1 MIELYQLSWSHYV
14 EKVQW
19 ALDYKGITWKA
30 IDIDP
35 FTKAE
40 MRHLRCETKFSS
52 SFSGYTVPTI
62 YDTSTGLAVNDS
74 SVILKYLEER
84 YPKTARLFPGDQ
96 DASVEIYRWTVWL
109 DSELGLAA
117 RRLGYTQV
125 ILEHPTLLAQLFLGR
140 ARGGLFMNPLLVRLA
155 SAYLGGIL
163 AKRFRFR
170 RNRQD
175 RVYEELERCLLIVA
189 RRMKNRSYLVGD
201 RFTAADLTLASLLR
215 PVRLV
220 PFFRDHP
227 ALEAL
232 FEWQTRL
239 FLEHGR
245 EPTSGYERSMEN
257 QRQRVGL
264 ARAVVPWLGRSLAP
278 AGTDEANIPTLQ
290 VARNDQHPV
299 SRWMLVIAPFTY
311 LLLRYRSGIGTVEY
325 TC

>member
-19 ALDYKGITWKA
+19 ALDYKGIAWRA

-40 MRHLRCETKFSS
+40 MQHLRCKTKFNS

-84 YPKTARLFPGDQ
+84 YPKTAPLFPGGH
-96 DASVEIYRWTVWL
+96 DASAEIYRWIVWL
-109 DSELGLAA
+109 DSGLGLAA
-117 RRLGYTQV
+117 RRLAYTQV
-125 ILEHPTLLAQLFLGR
+125 ILEHPTLLAELFLAR
-140 ARGGLFMNPLLVRLA
+140 VRGGLFMSPLLARLA

-163 AKRFRFR
+163 AKRFRLR
-170 RNRQD
+170 HNRQD
-175 RVYEELERCLLIVA
+175 RVYEELEHCLLIVA
-189 RRMKNRSYLVGD
+189 TRVKNRPYLVGD

-215 PVRLV
+215 PVRIV

-232 FEWQTRL
+232 FEWQARL

-245 EPTSGYERSMEN
+245 APASTYERSIEN

-264 ARAVVPWLGRSLAP
+264 ARAIVPWLARSRAP
-278 AGTDEANIPTLQ
+278 AGRDEADIPTLH
-290 VARNDQHPV
+290 VARNDQNPV
-299 SRWMLVIAPFTY
+299 SRWILVTAPFTY
-311 LLLRYRSGIGTVEY
+311 LLLKHRSGIGTAEY